1 MVKYRTKVLLPDW
14 LKVHKKSPGVPTL
27 GGMSI
32 RHGHAREAR
41 EEEEAC
47 QLSHKATGEYLG
59 A

>member
-14 LKVHKKSPGVPTL
+14 LKVCKKSPGVPTL

-32 RHGHAREAR
+32 GHGHAREAG
-41 EEEEAC
+41 EEVEAC
-47 QLSHKATGEYLG
+47 WLSHRATGEHLG